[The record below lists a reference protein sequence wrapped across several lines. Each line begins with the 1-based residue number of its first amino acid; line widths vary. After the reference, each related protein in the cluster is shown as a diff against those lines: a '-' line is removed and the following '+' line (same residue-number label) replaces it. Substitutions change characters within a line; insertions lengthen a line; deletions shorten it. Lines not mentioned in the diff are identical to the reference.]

1 MTLVTEY
8 REELGEYEAVPIPG
22 LRRADRDG
30 TALLRRRSVRTAR
43 RAVLYLP
50 GLDGADGPLGPA
62 MPDGLAGWYD
72 ERGFGCYLAS
82 LGTPGGAGV
91 TASLDRVLCALDG
104 MAQVLRVAEG
114 IDTLVVSGDGAGA
127 TVAAL
132 WCAGRLPGPADALV
146 LTAPAV
152 PGASRPR
159 GESSPWPPGSRRLRA
174 AAARRLASGADIGCP
189 VLVLSGT
196 PSWADEAAAA
206 GRRARRGD
214 SRRGDPRSGPL
225 PLGPHVTWL
234 RLRVPD
240 GSPLPPR
247 GPGAGPF
254 YRELGRWLGAY
265 LTGPFRDQLL

>member
-30 TALLRRRSVRTAR
+30 AALLRRRSGRTAR

-50 GLDGADGPLGPA
+50 GLDGADGPFGPA

-82 LGTPGGAGV
+82 LGTPSGAGV
-91 TASLDRVLCALDG
+91 TASLDRALRALDG
-104 MAQVLRVAEG
+104 MAQVLRVTEG
-114 IDTLVVSGDGAGA
+114 IDTLVVSGHAAGA

-132 WCAGRLPGPADALV
+132 WCAGRRPGPADALV

-152 PGASRPR
+152 PGASRRRARAGPW
-159 GESSPWPPGSRRLRA
+159 PWPPGSRRLRA
-174 AAARRLASGADIGCP
+174 AAARRLAGGADINCP

-196 PSWADEAAAA
+196 PAGEDEPAGA

-214 SRRGDPRSGPL
+214 PGPGPL

-234 RLRVPD
+234 RLRVAQD
-240 GSPLPPR
+240 SPLPPR

-265 LTGPFRDQLL
+265 LSGPFRDQLL

>member
-8 REELGEYEAVPIPG
+8 REELGEYDSVPIPG

-30 TALLRRRSVRTAR
+30 TALLRRRSGRTAR

-62 MPDGLAGWYD
+62 MPDGLADWYD
-72 ERGFGCYLAS
+72 ERGFGFYLAS
-82 LGTPGGAGV
+82 LGAPGGAGV

-104 MAQVLRVAEG
+104 MAQVLRVTEG

-127 TVAAL
+127 TVTAL
-132 WCAGRLPGPADALV
+132 WCAGRRPGPADALV

-152 PGASRPR
+152 PGGSRPR
-159 GESSPWPPGSRRLRA
+159 GGFSPWPPGSRRLRA
-174 AAARRLASGADIGCP
+174 AAARRLAGGADIGCP

-196 PSWADEAAAA
+196 PSGAGEPAAA
-206 GRRARRGD
+206 GRRARRGE
-214 SRRGDPRSGPL
+214 RGPGPL

-234 RLRVPD
+234 RLRVPGD
-240 GSPLPPR
+240 RPLPPR

>member
-30 TALLRRRSVRTAR
+30 TALLRRRSARTAR

-50 GLDGADGPLGPA
+50 
-62 MPDGLAGWYD
+62 
-72 ERGFGCYLAS
+72 
-82 LGTPGGAGV
+82 
-91 TASLDRVLCALDG
+91 
-104 MAQVLRVAEG
+104 
-114 IDTLVVSGDGAGA
+114 
-127 TVAAL
+127 
-132 WCAGRLPGPADALV
+132 
-146 LTAPAV
+146 
-152 PGASRPR
+152 
-159 GESSPWPPGSRRLRA
+159 
-174 AAARRLASGADIGCP
+174 
-189 VLVLSGT
+189 
-196 PSWADEAAAA
+196 
-206 GRRARRGD
+206 
-214 SRRGDPRSGPL
+214 GPL

-247 GPGAGPF
+247 GPEAGPF